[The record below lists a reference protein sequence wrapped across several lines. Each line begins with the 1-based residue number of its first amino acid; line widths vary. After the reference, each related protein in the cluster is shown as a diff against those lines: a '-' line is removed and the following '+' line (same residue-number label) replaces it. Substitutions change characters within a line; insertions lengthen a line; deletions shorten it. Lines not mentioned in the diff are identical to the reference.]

1 MADNDKL
8 LEIEHL
14 KKYFPIKG
22 VRGPGVQAV
31 EDVSLYIKRG
41 ETLGLVGESGCGKTT
56 LGRTILRLH
65 EPTSGKIVYDGVTIF
80 EKDGKKYA
88 VKEILVRRQDPA
100 NDLRF
105 EEW

>member
-1 MADNDKL
+1 MKANNYCILWVL
-8 LEIEHL
+8 LL
-14 KKYFPIKG
+14 FSVTNLWAQNK
-22 VRGPGVQAV
+22 
-31 EDVSLYIKRG
+31 D
-41 ETLGLVGESGCGKTT
+41 
-56 LGRTILRLH
+56 GRLQMNLEYT
-65 EPTSGKIVYDGVTIF
+65 F

>member
-1 MADNDKL
+1 MN
-8 LEIEHL
+8 LE
-14 KKYFPIKG
+14 Y
-22 VRGPGVQAV
+22 
-31 EDVSLYIKRG
+31 
-41 ETLGLVGESGCGKTT
+41 T
-56 LGRTILRLH
+56 
-65 EPTSGKIVYDGVTIF
+65 F